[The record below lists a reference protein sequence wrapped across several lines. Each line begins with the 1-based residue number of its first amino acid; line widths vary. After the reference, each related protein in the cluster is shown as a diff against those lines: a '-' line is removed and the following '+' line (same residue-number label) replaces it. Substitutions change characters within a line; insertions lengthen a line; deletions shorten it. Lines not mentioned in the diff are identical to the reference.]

1 MVVGPD
7 LGELFLG
14 HGLRSSSGSTR
25 ALEALLDAP
34 AVPVDLRDPNVFRLD
49 MVLAVLHDGT
59 HFVCEEALTTRAAAS
74 VRRAARGRDIV
85 NVPLAD
91 ARRFAL
97 HFVELDGV
105 VVTSARSPVVNTALR
120 DRGLRVLETP
130 LTQFHR
136 AGGSAAR
143 LVSRVHCDT
152 RVVGTARHGAA
163 A

>member
-1 MVVGPD
+1 M
-7 LGELFLG
+7 
-14 HGLRSSSGSTR
+14 
-25 ALEALLDAP
+25 
-34 AVPVDLRDPNVFRLD
+34 
-49 MVLAVLHDGT
+49 
-59 HFVCEEALTTRAAAS
+59 TTRAAAS

-152 RVVGTARHGAA
+152 RASSGTARHGAA